1 MRWRLEESPSSSTPR
16 GWILGGGA
24 WFVNVAGL
32 MNARFEPVIYSSRAM
47 RLHAAFRFR
56 ALAACAG
63 RASLGGDREIALAC
77 LVAGRI
83 ASALLP
89 PYTIAAADTRARS
102 TAAKH
107 WLSSL
112 SLPTPVR
119 SALSHL
125 ADAVASGNRTASA
138 SALTHS
144 FGGAEQHRR
153 SSARS
158 GPVM

>member
-1 MRWRLEESPSSSTPR
+1 MP
-16 GWILGGGA
+16 
-24 WFVNVAGL
+24 
-32 MNARFEPVIYSSRAM
+32 RFEPVIVQQPRYALATPR
-47 RLHAAFRFR
+47 FRFR

-77 LVAGRI
+77 LVAGRL

-119 SALSHL
+119 SALTHL
-125 ADAVASGNRTASA
+125 ADAVASGNQKAA
-138 SALTHS
+138 GSALTHLVS
-144 FGGAEQHRR
+144 VAQR
-153 SSARS
+153 SIDEASSSELAAVTTGLES
-158 GPVM
+158 GEG